1 MGIYFS
7 NQSIGNAKIDFML
20 NTAARVCASSPAAV
34 VKLSKSVGT
43 AIVVRAK

>member
-1 MGIYFS
+1 VGIYFS

-20 NTAARVCASSPAAV
+20 NTDARACASRPAAV

-43 AIVVRAK
+43 AIVVRGK